1 MAKNQ
6 LNDFTAKETAI
17 APAGEQRWGSSLGA
31 AGLVIDL
38 LMVGLAVIN
47 LLWILFDTAWSV
59 SEIYSL
65 MAYVVPLAWLEAYAP
80 INEHFFKIDLVF
92 VAIFVTEF
100 LMRWAFSLYARLY
113 GHWLAYP
120 VLHWYDIL
128 GCIPIAEFRWLR
140 VLRIY
145 AVLVR
150 LKKMGV
156 ADFTQWA
163 PYRWVMALYNIIMEE
178 ISDRVVVKVL
188 DGVQDE
194 LRGSGGI
201 EKQILEQV
209 VRPRQTQMTELLRE
223 RIVSALQTVHKQSRN
238 DLREFVTETVSTAVH
253 ENREIKVIDR
263 IPVVGGMAGKLLD
276 HAITDIVCKVI
287 DEGAGRLSEQEFSDL
302 FADVVDGVLQS
313 LTVEAESDSELG
325 EFVID
330 ILDVIK
336 NQVMRRRWLE
346 APVDG

>member
-1 MAKNQ
+1 MMAENELDAFKVKNPP
-6 LNDFTAKETAI
+6 LDA
-17 APAGEQRWGSSLGA
+17 RWAQSLGSF
-31 AGLVIDL
+31 GLWLDL
-38 LMVGLAVIN
+38 LMVSLALIN
-47 LLWILFDTAWSV
+47 LSWIVFDSLWSIPVVYEAMAW
-59 SEIYSL
+59 
-65 MAYVVPLAWLEAYAP
+65 VVPEPWLAAYAP
-80 INEHFFKIDLVF
+80 VHEHFLAIDLVF
-92 VAIFVTEF
+92 VAIFLSEF
-100 LMRWAFSLYARLY
+100 VARWVYALWTRMY
-113 GHWLAYP
+113 GHWAAYP
-120 VLHWYDIL
+120 VLHWYDLL

-156 ADFTQWA
+156 MDYTQWA
-163 PYRWVMALYNIIMEE
+163 PYRWVMAVYDIVMEE
-178 ISDRVVVKVL
+178 VSDRVVVKVL

-194 LRGSGGI
+194 LRGAGGI

-209 VRPRQTQMTELLRE
+209 VRPRQSQMTELLRE
-223 RIVSALQTVHKQSRN
+223 RIVSALQTVHQQSRD
-238 DLREFVTETVSTAVH
+238 DLREFVTDTVSTAVH

-263 IPVVGGMAGKLLD
+263 IPVVGGVAGKLLD

-325 EFVID
+325 EFIID
-330 ILDVIK
+330 ILDVVK
-336 NQVMRRRWLE
+336 EQVMRRRWLE
-346 APVDG
+346 PAPE